1 MEFLEVPLF
10 DDDFYKMV
18 VRYAFNLIFAILLV
32 TLVYSRRH
40 HTTSYGFTFLMMN
53 TMVFFICFALKK
65 LELELGMALGLF
77 AIFSVLRYRTDA
89 MKIHDM
95 TYLFILVGIAVIN
108 ALSNRKT
115 SYTELIFTNLIIL
128 AGCALLERFLCVGNM
143 SSCLITT
150 ERIDLMGS
158 QKESELREFIR
169 TTTGLDVRSAHIEKA
184 DLKNAKIQVRV
195 FHQRNRVQ

>member
-18 VRYAFNLIFAILLV
+18 VRYAFNLLFAVMLV
-32 TLVYSRRH
+32 SIVYSRRH
-40 HTTSYGFTFLMMN
+40 HTKSYGFTFLMMN

-115 SYTELIFTNLIIL
+115 SYTELVFTNMIIFL
-128 AGCALLERFLCVGNM
+128 ACLVLERYLAVGNV
-143 SSCLITT
+143 SSCLVTT
-150 ERIDLMGS
+150 ERIDLMGR
-158 QKESELREFIR
+158 QKEAELREFIQ
-169 TTTGLDVRSAHIEKA
+169 TSTGLDVKTAHVEKV
-184 DLKNAKIQVRV
+184 DLKNGRIQVRV
-195 FHQRNRVQ
+195 YHHREPVQ